1 MEKRFKSISKLF
13 NKIFNKDKEIML
25 IINDNDVDIGGM
37 ATVINNTYY
46 VIIFKKSLVFEV
58 FKNNKAKLIL
68 AENTILSHEVSHIYL
83 SDIELFYSIQDPTV
97 AVLFNA
103 LEDYRVDYI
112 TDMLVIK
119 GHKARMTY
127 ITGELY
133 KLIERAAANMSQD
146 DILKIYETDP
156 KLNLMSIPMY
166 LNGHTIFNVLPTID
180 IRNILNK
187 YKEEIHSDPF
197 NKEIVYKYID
207 VLLPVVSKIDIIDY
221 MSMFGR

>member
-1 MEKRFKSISKLF
+1 MEKRFRRILKLF
-13 NKIFNKDKEIML
+13 NKIFNEDKEVIL
-25 IINDNDVDIGGM
+25 IISDDEIDVGGM
-37 ATVINNTYY
+37 ATIINGIYH
-46 VIIFKKSLVFEV
+46 VIIFKESLIFKTFKS
-58 FKNNKAKLIL
+58 NKTKLIV
-68 AENTILSHEVSHIYL
+68 AENTIVSHEVSHVYL

-103 LEDYRVDYI
+103 LEDYRIDYI

-133 KLIERAAANMSQD
+133 KLIERAAANLSQG

-166 LNGHTIFNVLPTID
+166 LNGHTIFNILPTID

-187 YKEEIHSDPF
+187 YKEEVHSDPF

-207 VLLPVVSKIDIIDY
+207 VLLPVVSKIDIVDY